1 MADLLRYFLMAG
13 PPQTVQVPAPVREEV
28 DLRLQSVVLHGQLLR
43 CFNMILVEIAKLPLI
58 AVQFDKFLARGKG
71 RPCLRTALLEGAE
84 KIQVFETQGL
94 KPMQFPGGT
103 AREAAPDPVFPARG
117 PPRGRRGRRSGRRWL
132 AGADG
137 LQPGFQVRLGIA
149 VPQAVQPD
157 IAGPARWT
165 DGNMLTVPGLDLIP
179 HAPKF
184 L

>member
-1 MADLLRYFLMAG
+1 MAG
-13 PPQTVQVPAPVREEV
+13 PPQTVQIPAPVREGV
-28 DLRLQSVVLHGQLLR
+28 DLRLQGVILHGQLFR
-43 CFNMILVEIAKLPLI
+43 CFNTVLVEKAKLPLI
-58 AVQFDKFLARGKG
+58 AVQLDKFLARGKG

-84 KIQVFETQGL
+84 EIQVFEAQGL
-94 KPMQFPGGT
+94 KPMQFLGNT
-103 AREAAPDPVFPARG
+103 ARKAAPYMVFPAGG
-117 PPRGRRGRRSGRRWL
+117 PPWGCRGCRSRRRCWL

-137 LQPGFQVRLGIA
+137 LQPGFQVRLGIS

-165 DGNMLTVPGLDLIP
+165 DRNMLAVPGLDLIP

>member
-1 MADLLRYFLMAG
+1 MAG
-13 PPQTVQVPAPVREEV
+13 PPQTVQIPAPVREGV
-28 DLRLQSVVLHGQLLR
+28 DLRLQGVILHGQLFR
-43 CFNMILVEIAKLPLI
+43 CFNTVLVEKAKLPLI
-58 AVQFDKFLARGKG
+58 AVQLDKFLARGKG

-84 KIQVFETQGL
+84 KIQVFEAQGL
-94 KPMQFPGGT
+94 KPMQFPGDA
-103 AREAAPDPVFPARG
+103 AREAAPDMVFPAGG
-117 PPRGRRGRRSGRRWL
+117 PPRGRRGRWSGQRL

-157 IAGPARWT
+157 ITGPARWT
-165 DGNMLTVPGLDLIP
+165 DGNMLAAPGLDLIP